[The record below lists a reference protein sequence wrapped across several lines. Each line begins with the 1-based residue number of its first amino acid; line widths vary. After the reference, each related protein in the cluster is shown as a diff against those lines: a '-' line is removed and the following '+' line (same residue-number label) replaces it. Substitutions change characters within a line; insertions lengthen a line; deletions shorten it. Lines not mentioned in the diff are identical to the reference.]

1 MHERLGLH
9 ESVLSQ
15 LVEIEMELEQ
25 IGTGEREGGHT
36 VSGLEQP
43 DKRFHGNRYVRLHPK
58 WSCHTRGRAS

>member
-25 IGTGEREGGHT
+25 IGTGG
-36 VSGLEQP
+36 
-43 DKRFHGNRYVRLHPK
+43 
-58 WSCHTRGRAS
+58 RGRAHSKWIGTARQKVPWQSLC